1 MVPDVTCPLSFED
14 WRALRGDEALT
25 SELRAVLKNPA
36 RTVELSD
43 GYELELTEVEA
54 RALLTYATIHEMRH
68 LERDLRQELAGFER
82 RKRERG
88 QKP

>member
-1 MVPDVTCPLSFED
+1 MADVTCPLSFED
-14 WRALRGDEALT
+14 WRALRADETLP
-25 SELRAVLKNPA
+25 SELRAVLEDPA

-43 GYELELTEVEA
+43 SYEMELTEGEA
-54 RALLTYATIHEMRH
+54 RALFTYAMSHEIRH
-68 LERDLRQELAGFER
+68 LELDLRQELAGIER